1 MVWVTYCQR
10 SYVFEPIL
18 SYNEAYS
25 PVYYYLFARRGLS
38 FCVPWYIEFSSVS
51 DNPWEKGI
59 DTCSREMARATVKLE
74 YIRVYSSPPFR
85 FFIYDELDD
94 SRPAHFYPRKNWR
107 EITRFPRENRSWKI
121 YNAERSIPLESF
133 ERKKKYIYVYM
144 YNINWTKMLENAS
157 HLHRCV
163 TKM

>member
-74 YIRVYSSPPFR
+74 YIRVYSSPPFVSLSTTR
-85 FFIYDELDD
+85 SMILDRLI
-94 SRPAHFYPRKNWR
+94 SIR
-107 EITRFPRENRSWKI
+107 EKI
-121 YNAERSIPLESF
+121 DAR
-133 ERKKKYIYVYM
+133 
-144 YNINWTKMLENAS
+144 
-157 HLHRCV
+157 
-163 TKM
+163 